1 MIRVDKPWGY
11 EEWWARTDAY
21 VGKIIFIRD
30 GHRLSLQYH
39 RVKDESLRV
48 LSGTLTLVYDDQI
61 LVLPEGSS
69 KHIPPGTLHR
79 MEARSGD
86 VMLVEVSTPQ
96 VEDVVR
102 VQDDYARPG
111 RLCASVKDDY
121 ARQ

>member
-102 VQDDYARPG
+102 VQDDYARP
-111 RLCASVKDDY
+111 
-121 ARQ
+121 